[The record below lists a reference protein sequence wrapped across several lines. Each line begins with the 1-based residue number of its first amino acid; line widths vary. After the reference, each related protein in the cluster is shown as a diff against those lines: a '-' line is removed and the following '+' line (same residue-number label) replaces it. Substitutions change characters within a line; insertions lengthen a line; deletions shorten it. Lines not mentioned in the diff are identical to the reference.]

1 MLKGGVGQKQPSE
14 ERCTVIRSNSPPLN
28 KKEKVLKGEGRCQA
42 LLDAESEL
50 VSIAGT
56 VMSSLGRRQERR
68 QTKESGSRRRGGV
81 GQRWGGGGGD
91 GVVAPQGSLTKKTC
105 GDDPQM
111 AAENCQW
118 RCFREPQI
126 WFSGRHDC
134 VKSDR
139 RREVDRIKRVKLQH
153 SGAGAG
159 KKHSAGTVLEG
170 TGSGASS
177 QD

>member
-1 MLKGGVGQKQPSE
+1 M
-14 ERCTVIRSNSPPLN
+14 
-28 KKEKVLKGEGRCQA
+28 
-42 LLDAESEL
+42 
-50 VSIAGT
+50 
-56 VMSSLGRRQERR
+56 
-68 QTKESGSRRRGGV
+68 
-81 GQRWGGGGGD
+81 
-91 GVVAPQGSLTKKTC
+91 VAPQGSLTKKTC

-126 WFSGRHDC
+126 WFSGRRDC

-139 RREVDRIKRVKLQH
+139 RREVDQIKRVKLQD

-159 KKHSAGTVLEG
+159 EKNSAGTVLKG